1 MQTLH
6 FTTGGYPLSIETLQ
20 YMQEC
25 WTNIYR
31 ALSAITG
38 SGDFVVSGIRA
49 NGIMDFSIPGW
60 IVLNGE
66 LLPYVSAKNIPIDPR
81 CYACVIEDTTLD
93 VGYENGETH
102 KAVTR
107 RYATTY
113 TIAPANAVY
122 SVQWNYVDTSN
133 IPMRNILALSNQKV
147 DSTDFTKALSR
158 IATLEQQIA
167 ALGGSAEANLDALR
181 QQLVPRGAIIA
192 WSQDLPLKATDTDA
206 VIKGMGDAY
215 GYLPC
220 GSWQA
225 SKDVINAW
233 NGYIQKL
240 GIMQT
245 FSPNGGWL
253 NFTSLLNSI
262 GLKAPDTAGRFLLGS
277 NDRYTLGATGGE
289 AEHTLRE
296 TEMPSHS
303 HSINARYCKVNSN
316 KGSHEY
322 HLYSDD
328 EYGDPKYDIGR
339 GRSTNRAGNGAPHNN
354 MPPYTV
360 INYLIKVI

>member
-6 FTTGGYPLSIETLQ
+6 FTTGGYPLSIDTLQ

-25 WTNIYR
+25 WTSIYR

-38 SGDFVVSGIRA
+38 SGDFVVSGIQ
-49 NGIMDFSIPGW
+49 NQQGIMDFSLPGW

-66 LLPYVSAKNIPIDPR
+66 LLPYVGAKNTPTDPA
-81 CYACVIEDTTLD
+81 CYACVIEETTFD

-113 TIAPANAVY
+113 TFAPANAVY
-122 SVQWNYVDTSN
+122 SVQWANVDTVN

-147 DSTDFTKALSR
+147 NNTDFTKALSR

-167 ALGGSAEANLDALR
+167 ALGGSAEANLDALQ

-192 WSQDLPLKATDTDA
+192 WSQDLPLKATTTDD
-206 VIKGMGDAY
+206 VIKGMGAAY

-225 SKDVINAW
+225 NETIITAW
-233 NGYIQKL
+233 NGYIKEL
-240 GIMQT
+240 GITQT
-245 FSPNGGWL
+245 IYSKGGWL
-253 NFTSLLNSI
+253 NFTHLLSSI
-262 GLKAPDTAGRFLLGS
+262 GLNAPDTAGRFLLGS
-277 NDRYTLGATGGE
+277 NQKYTLGTVGGE
-289 AEHTLRE
+289 AEHTLTQ
-296 TEMPSHS
+296 TEMPSHDHGIKS
-303 HSINARYCKVNSN
+303 RYCEVKHS
-316 KGSHEY
+316 GSHEY
-322 HLYSDD
+322 HLYSEEKD
-328 EYGDPKYDIGR
+328 GTPKYDVTR
-339 GRSTNRAGNGAPHNN
+339 YTNKNGNGQPHNN

-360 INYLIKVI
+360 INYLIKAI

>member
-38 SGDFVVSGIRA
+38 SGDFVVSGIQDEHG
-49 NGIMDFSIPGW
+49 NTNLNTPGW

-66 LLPYVSAKNIPIDPR
+66 LLPYESAKG
-81 CYACVIEDTTLD
+81 CTLYACIIEDITLN

-102 KAVTR
+102 KAMTR
-107 RYATTY
+107 RYATTHNV
-113 TIAPANAVY
+113 IPANAVY
-122 SVQWNYVDTSN
+122 SVSWDNVDTVN

-147 DSTDFTKALSR
+147 NNADFTEALSR

-167 ALGGSAEANLDALR
+167 ALGGSAEANLDALQ

-192 WSQDLPLKATDTDA
+192 WSQDLPLKATTIDD
-206 VIKGMGDAY
+206 VIKGMGAAY

-220 GSWQA
+220 GSYPA
-225 SKDVINAW
+225 DEKIINAW
-233 NGYIQKL
+233 NGYIKKL
-240 GIMQT
+240 GITQHIYAK
-245 FSPNGGWL
+245 GGEL
-253 NFTSLLNSI
+253 NFSYLLNSI

-277 NDRYTLGATGGE
+277 NQQYTLGDYGGE
-289 AEHTLRE
+289 AEHSLTLS
-296 TEMPSHS
+296 EMPSHDHGIKS
-303 HSINARYCKVNSN
+303 RYCGVKHS
-316 KGSHEY
+316 GSHEY
-322 HLYSDD
+322 HLYSNNND
-328 EYGDPKYDIGR
+328 GSPNYDSDR
-339 GRSTNRAGNGAPHNN
+339 TRYTNKAGNGQPHNN

-360 INYLIKVI
+360 INYLIKAI

>member
-1 MQTLH
+1 
-6 FTTGGYPLSIETLQ
+6 
-20 YMQEC
+20 
-25 WTNIYR
+25 
-31 ALSAITG
+31 
-38 SGDFVVSGIRA
+38 
-49 NGIMDFSIPGW
+49 MDFSVPGW

-66 LLPYVSAKNIPIDPR
+66 LLPYVSAKGIPADSR
-81 CYACVIEDTTLD
+81 CVACVIEETTLN

-113 TIAPANAVY
+113 TFAPTNAVY
-122 SVQWNYVDTSN
+122 SVSWANVDISN
-133 IPMRNILALSNQKV
+133 IPMRNILALSNLKV

-167 ALGGSAEANLDALR
+167 ALGGSAEANLDALQ

-192 WSQDLPLKATDTDA
+192 WSQDLPLKATTTDD
-206 VIKGMGDAY
+206 VIKGMGAAY

-225 SKDVINAW
+225 SKDVITAW
-233 NGYIQKL
+233 NGYIKKL
-240 GIMQT
+240 GIT
-245 FSPNGGWL
+245 KTISSTGGWL
-253 NFTSLLNSI
+253 NFSSLLSSI

-277 NDRYTLGATGGE
+277 NDRYTLGSEGGE
-289 AEHTLRE
+289 AEHKLLE
-296 TEMPSHS
+296 HEMPPHS
-303 HSINARYCKVNSN
+303 HSIKARKAEVKHGSN
-316 KGSHEY
+316 FSNEY
-322 HLYSDD
+322 HLYSEDQWGTINSNATRLTD
-328 EYGDPKYDIGR
+328 NR
-339 GRSTNRAGNGAPHNN
+339 GFGEPHNN

>member
-38 SGDFVVSGIRA
+38 SGNFVVSGIK
-49 NGIMDFSIPGW
+49 NQQGVMDFSVPGW

-66 LLPYVSAKNIPIDPR
+66 LLPYVSAKYTPNDPR
-81 CYACVIEDTTLD
+81 CYACVFEETTLN

-102 KAVTR
+102 KAMTR
-107 RYATTY
+107 RYATTLAY
-113 TIAPANAVY
+113 ETANAVY
-122 SVQWNYVDTSN
+122 SVQWANVDIDN

-147 DSTDFTKALSR
+147 NSTDFSGALSR
-158 IATLEQQIA
+158 IAKLEREIA
-167 ALGGSAEANLDALR
+167 ALGGSAEANLDALQ

-192 WSQDLPLKATDTDA
+192 WSQDLPLKATTTDD
-206 VIKGMGDAY
+206 VIKGMGAAY

-225 SKDVINAW
+225 NKDIINAW

-240 GIMQT
+240 GITQRIDPT
-245 FSPNGGWL
+245 GWL

-277 NDRYTLGATGGE
+277 DQNYKLGATGGE
-289 AEHTLRE
+289 AEHKLLTH
-296 TEMPSHS
+296 EMPSHS
-303 HSINARYCKVNSN
+303 HSINSRYTKVKKSD
-316 KGSHEY
+316 SHEY

-328 EYGDPKYDIGR
+328 EYGFPKYDKGR
-339 GRSTNRAGNGAPHNN
+339 ERSTNKTGYGAPHNN

>member
-20 YMQEC
+20 YMQQC

-38 SGDFVVSGIRA
+38 SGDFVVSGIA
-49 NGIMDFSIPGW
+49 DQHGNTNLNNPGW

-66 LLPYVSAKNIPIDPR
+66 LLPYVGANGKTL
-81 CYACVIEDTTLD
+81 YACIIEETTLD

-102 KAVTR
+102 TAVTR
-107 RYATTY
+107 RYATTHN
-113 TIAPANAVY
+113 IIPANAVY
-122 SVQWNYVDTSN
+122 SVSWDNVDTVN
-133 IPMRNILALSNQKV
+133 IPMRNILSLSNQKV
-147 DSTDFTKALSR
+147 NNTDFAEALSR

-167 ALGGSAEANLDALR
+167 ALDGSAGANLDALQ

-192 WSQDLPLKATDTDA
+192 WSQDLPLKATNTAD
-206 VIKGMGDAY
+206 VIKGMGAAY

-220 GSWQA
+220 GSWPA
-225 SKDVINAW
+225 DEKNIIAW
-233 NGYIQKL
+233 NGYIKKL
-240 GIMQT
+240 GITQT
-245 FSPNGGWL
+245 IYSKGGWL

-277 NDRYTLGATGGE
+277 DQNYKLGATGGE
-289 AEHTLRE
+289 AEHKLLE
-296 TEMPSHS
+296 NEMPSHS
-303 HSINARYCKVNSN
+303 HSINARYCEVKKN
-316 KGSHEY
+316 GSHEY
-322 HLYSDD
+322 HLYSEDQ
-328 EYGDPKYDIGR
+328 YGSQNYNATR
-339 GRSTNRAGNGAPHNN
+339 VTNKAGSGAPHNN

-360 INYLIKVI
+360 INYLIKAI

>member
-6 FTTGGYPLSIETLQ
+6 FTTGGYPLSIDTLQ

-25 WTNIYR
+25 WTSIYR

-38 SGDFVVSGIRA
+38 SGDFVVSGIQ
-49 NGIMDFSIPGW
+49 NQQGVMDFSLPGW

-66 LLPYVSAKNIPIDPR
+66 LLPYVGAKNTPTDPA
-81 CYACVIEDTTLD
+81 CYACVIEETTFD

-113 TIAPANAVY
+113 TFAPANAVY
-122 SVQWNYVDTSN
+122 SVSWALVDTFN

-147 DSTDFTKALSR
+147 NNTDFSNALSR
-158 IATLEQQIA
+158 IAKLEREIA
-167 ALGGSAEANLDALR
+167 ALGGSADANLDALQ

-192 WSQDLPLKATDTDA
+192 WSQDLPLKATTTDD
-206 VIKGMGDAY
+206 VIKGMGAAY

-225 SKDVINAW
+225 NKDIINAW

-240 GIMQT
+240 GITQRIN
-245 FSPNGGWL
+245 PDGWL
-253 NFTSLLNSI
+253 NFTNLLSSI

-277 NDRYTLGATGGE
+277 NDRYTLGSEGGE
-289 AEHTLRE
+289 AEHTLTE
-296 TEMPSHS
+296 YEMPAHK
-303 HSINARYCKVNSN
+303 HTIQARYCKA
-316 KGSHEY
+316 KKDGSHEY
-322 HLYSDD
+322 HLYSENEDGTINKTD
-328 EYGDPKYDIGR
+328 GR
-339 GRSTNRAGNGAPHNN
+339 HRFTDTKGSGLPHNN

-360 INYLIKVI
+360 INYLIKAI

>member
-38 SGDFVVSGIRA
+38 SGDFVVSGIQDQHG
-49 NGIMDFSIPGW
+49 NTNINNPGW

-66 LLPYVSAKNIPIDPR
+66 LLPYVSGKNR
-81 CYACVIEDTTLD
+81 TQYACIIEDITLN

-102 KAVTR
+102 KAMTR
-107 RYATTY
+107 RYATTCN
-113 TIAPANAVY
+113 IIPANAVY
-122 SVQWNYVDTSN
+122 SVSWDKVDTVN

-147 DSTDFTKALSR
+147 NNTDFAEALSR

-167 ALGGSAEANLDALR
+167 ALGGSAEANLDALQ

-192 WSQDLPLKATDTDA
+192 WSQDLPLKATNTAD
-206 VIKGMGDAY
+206 VIKGMGAAY

-220 GSWQA
+220 GSWPA
-225 SKDVINAW
+225 DEKNITAW
-233 NGYIQKL
+233 NGYIKKL
-240 GIMQT
+240 GITQNIY
-245 FSPNGGWL
+245 SKGGEL
-253 NFTSLLNSI
+253 NFTHLLSSI
-262 GLKAPDTAGRFLLGS
+262 GLKAPNTAGRFLLGS
-277 NDRYTLGATGGE
+277 NQQYTLGSVGGE
-289 AEHTLRE
+289 AEHTLSLS
-296 TEMPSHS
+296 EMPSHDHGIKS
-303 HSINARYCKVNSN
+303 RYSEVKHS
-316 KGSHEY
+316 GSHEY
-322 HLYSDD
+322 HLYSDNKD
-328 EYGDPKYDIGR
+328 GSPNYDTTR
-339 GRSTNRAGNGAPHNN
+339 YTNKNGNGQPHNN

-360 INYLIKVI
+360 INYLIKAI

>member
-38 SGDFVVSGIRA
+38 SGDFVVSGIQDEHG
-49 NGIMDFSIPGW
+49 NTNLNTPGW

-66 LLPYVSAKNIPIDPR
+66 LLPYVSGKG
-81 CYACVIEDTTLD
+81 CTLHACIIEDITLN

-102 KAVTR
+102 TAVTR
-107 RYATTY
+107 RYATTHNV
-113 TIAPANAVY
+113 IPANAVY
-122 SVQWNYVDTSN
+122 SVSWNNVDTDN
-133 IPMRNILALSNQKV
+133 IRMRNILALSNQKV
-147 DSTDFTKALSR
+147 NNTDFDVALSR

-167 ALGGSAEANLDALR
+167 ALGGSADANFDALQ

-192 WSQDLPLKATDTDA
+192 WSQDLPLKATTTDD
-206 VIKGMGDAY
+206 VIKGMGAAY

-220 GSWQA
+220 GSYPA
-225 SKDVINAW
+225 EEKIINAW
-233 NGYIQKL
+233 NGYIKKL
-240 GIMQT
+240 GITQIIYAK
-245 FSPNGGWL
+245 GGEL
-253 NFTSLLNSI
+253 NFSYLLNSI
-262 GLKAPDTAGRFLLGS
+262 GLKAPNTAGRFLLGS
-277 NDRYTLGATGGE
+277 NQQYTLGDYGGE
-289 AEHTLRE
+289 AEHSLTLS
-296 TEMPSHS
+296 EMPSHD
-303 HSINARYCKVNSN
+303 HGIKTRNCEVKHN
-316 KGSHEY
+316 GSHEN
-322 HLYSDD
+322 HIYSEKNDGSLNYD
-328 EYGDPKYDIGR
+328 RTRYTDKNGYGK
-339 GRSTNRAGNGAPHNN
+339 PHNN

>member
-25 WTNIYR
+25 WTSIYR

-38 SGDFVVSGIRA
+38 SGNFVVSGIK
-49 NGIMDFSIPGW
+49 NQQGIMDFSVPGW

-66 LLPYVSAKNIPIDPR
+66 LLPYVSAKNTPNDPR
-81 CYACVIEDTTLD
+81 CYACVFEETTFN

-113 TIAPANAVY
+113 TFAPANAVY
-122 SVQWNYVDTSN
+122 FVSWANVDTSN
-133 IPMRNILALSNQKV
+133 IPMRNILSLSNLKV

-158 IATLEQQIA
+158 IAKLEREIA
-167 ALGGSAEANLDALR
+167 ALGGSAEANLDALQ

-192 WSQDLPLKATDTDA
+192 WSQDLPLKATTTDD
-206 VIKGMGDAY
+206 VIKGMGAAY

-225 SKDVINAW
+225 NKDIINAW

-240 GIMQT
+240 GITQRIN
-245 FSPNGGWL
+245 PDGWL

-277 NDRYTLGATGGE
+277 DQNYKLGATGGE
-289 AEHTLRE
+289 AEHTLL
-296 TEMPSHS
+296 THEMPPHS
-303 HSINARYCKVNSN
+303 HSINSRHSQVKHDGYN
-316 KGSHEY
+316 EY
-322 HLYSDD
+322 HLYS
-328 EYGDPKYDIGR
+328 EPNYQKNDPGYNAT
-339 GRSTNRAGNGAPHNN
+339 RSTNQAGNGAPHNN